1 MLKSEFENKI
11 ASEEAVDHY
20 DNVLNSVNELKEK
33 EAKALLKQVYAR
45 LDIVL
50 NGNGEYDSQKFL
62 KDLEGQFKEL
72 VEVTRKEKE
81 KEKKKKE
88 KENQAE

>member
-1 MLKSEFENKI
+1 MSKSEFENKI

-33 EAKALLKQVYAR
+33 EAKALLKQIYAR

-50 NGNGEYDSQKFL
+50 NGNGEYDSKKFL

-81 KEKKKKE
+81 KKK
-88 KENQAE
+88 KENQAEE

>member
-1 MLKSEFENKI
+1 MSKSEFENKI

-81 KEKKKKE
+81 KKK
-88 KENQAE
+88 KENQAEE

>member
-1 MLKSEFENKI
+1 MSKSEFENKI

-81 KEKKKKE
+81 KKKKE
-88 KENQAE
+88 TQAEE

>member
-1 MLKSEFENKI
+1 MSKSEFENKI

-33 EAKALLKQVYAR
+33 EAKALLKQIYAR

>member
-1 MLKSEFENKI
+1 MSKSEFENKI

>member
-1 MLKSEFENKI
+1 MSKSEFENKI

-33 EAKALLKQVYAR
+33 EAKALLKQIYAR

-81 KEKKKKE
+81 KKK
-88 KENQAE
+88 KENQAEE